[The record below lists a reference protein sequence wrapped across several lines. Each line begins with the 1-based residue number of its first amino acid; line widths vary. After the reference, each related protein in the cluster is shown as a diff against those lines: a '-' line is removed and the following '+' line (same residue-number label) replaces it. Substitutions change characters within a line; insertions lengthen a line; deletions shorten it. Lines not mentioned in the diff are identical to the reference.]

1 MTNAPE
7 IEALEGP
14 TWKRRL
20 QHLARRMSSDA
31 CPIVAGQPFGQTTLR
46 ADATRHNS
54 TTVDQS
60 YVDEAK
66 KPAHNF
72 LSTG

>member
-7 IEALEGP
+7 IEVLERP

-31 CPIVAGQPFGQTTLR
+31 CPIVAALLHKSGLKTK
-46 ADATRHNS
+46 A
-54 TTVDQS
+54 V
-60 YVDEAK
+60 V
-66 KPAHNF
+66 
-72 LSTG
+72 